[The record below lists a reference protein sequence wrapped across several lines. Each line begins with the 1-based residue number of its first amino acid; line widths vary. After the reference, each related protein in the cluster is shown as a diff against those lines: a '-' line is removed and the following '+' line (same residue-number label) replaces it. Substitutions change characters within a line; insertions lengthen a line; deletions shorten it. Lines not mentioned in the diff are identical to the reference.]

1 MILVCSNGFSDLLQ
15 ISISGFLTD
24 TFCISLSVT
33 RDTKSITI
41 VSRLCSN
48 SFNILFTALNH
59 VFPGLLSFSKLVFFS
74 FKNFETIIISH
85 YLFNCKIWFFVFQ
98 FATQTFSKC
107 LCLKAPS
114 STHTSINVRPSLQVS
129 RRSPYDYIMDQC
141 RNSALMVWHTNIF
154 YVTSWS
160 DF

>member
-41 VSRLCSN
+41 FSKLCSN

-59 VFPGLLSFSKLVFFS
+59 VFPGLLSFSKLVFFFPSKTLKLSS
-74 FKNFETIIISH
+74 FLTIFLIANF
-85 YLFNCKIWFFVFQ
+85 NFFFQ
-98 FATQTFSKC
+98 FATHFFKLSLPKGTLLHPYIYKCTTFTSGQQT
-107 LCLKAPS
+107 
-114 STHTSINVRPSLQVS
+114 
-129 RRSPYDYIMDQC
+129 
-141 RNSALMVWHTNIF
+141 
-154 YVTSWS
+154 
-160 DF
+160 